1 MVYEAVRD
9 HNLLVK
15 CMGCLGGVRHLAQT
29 PLLAFYICRQI
40 IRYDP
45 RTETRS
51 HSLLTLGF
59 TPGSAAEEG

>member
-1 MVYEAVRD
+1 
-9 HNLLVK
+9 
-15 CMGCLGGVRHLAQT
+15 MGCLGGVRHLAQT
-29 PLLAFYICRQI
+29 PLLAFYVCRQI
-40 IRYDP
+40 IQYDS